1 MKVAVIGGGMWGRAL
16 SYAFSQKNDVGIV
29 SRKKL
34 TNLKESKFKISQI
47 DFSYAL
53 KAKYL
58 IIAIKSNAIRNWLE
72 ENKIENIKSTILVAS
87 KGIDMESGEF
97 VFDIFSKYQNLNI
110 GYLMGPSFA
119 TEVLENR
126 PCALNIHTIK
136 NIQDIKEIFPDFM
149 KIYFDDDVVGGGIA
163 GAYKNI
169 IAIAAGICD
178 GLSLGNNAKAGMMAR
193 GLVEMCRFGVHFGAK
208 EKTFI
213 GLSGAGDL
221 FLSANSTLSRNYKVG
236 IELAKNKNLDSII
249 KSLTEVAEGIYTT
262 KAVLNISKKHNI
274 YTPIANEINEI
285 LNGKNPRDS
294 IKKLLQ

>member
-34 TNLKESKFKISQI
+34 TNLKESRFKILQV
-47 DFSYAL
+47 DFSLAL
-53 KAKYL
+53 RAKYL
-58 IIAIKSNAIRNWLE
+58 IIAIKSNSLRNWLE
-72 ENKIENIKSTILVAS
+72 ENKIENIESTILIAS

-97 VFDIFSKYQNLNI
+97 VFNIFDKYNLNI

-119 TEVLENR
+119 AEVLEDM
-126 PCALNIHTIK
+126 PCALNIHTRK
-136 NIQDIKEIFPDFM
+136 NIQNIKEIFPSFM
-149 KIYFDDDVVGGGIA
+149 KIYFDDDVIGGGIA

-193 GLVEMCRFGVHFGAK
+193 GLVEMCRFGMHFGAK

-236 IELAKNKNLDSII
+236 IELAKNKNLDSILN
-249 KSLTEVAEGIYTT
+249 SLTEVAEGIYTT